1 MKKLVKLA
9 LENKAQQ
16 HPKEF
21 EKLLIFLDTM
31 QSKKIAVEIGSYD
44 GGCLH
49 AYKEMFEKTISIDLE
64 NRSRLK
70 EVDYIIGDSQKALPL
85 LKETIGGK
93 NTKIDFLMIDGNHT
107 YEGVKSDF
115 ELYHKLIRKG
125 GIIAFHD
132 ILDTPLHRE
141 LFCRV
146 DLFWD
151 EINKDDRFEAYEI
164 IESDGA
170 WGGIGILLVK

>member
-21 EKLLIFLDTM
+21 EKLLIFLDDMT
-31 QSKKIAVEIGSYD
+31 SKKIAVEIGSYD
-44 GGCLH
+44 GGCLY
-49 AYKEMFEKTISIDLE
+49 AYKEIFEQVFSIDLE
-64 NRSRLK
+64 ERSGL
-70 EVDYIIGDSQKALPL
+70 EGVCYIIEDSQEAFPV
-85 LKETIGGK
+85 LKDGIGGK
-93 NTKIDFLMIDGNHT
+93 NTKIDFLMIDGDHS
-107 YEGVKSDF
+107 YEGVKADF
-115 ELYHKLIRKG
+115 NLYHKLVRKG

-132 ILDTPLHRE
+132 ILDTQLHRE

-151 EINKDDRFEAYEI
+151 EINKDERFEAYEI
-164 IESDGA
+164 IDGDGA
-170 WGGIGILLVK
+170 WGGIGILVVK

>member
-21 EKLLIFLDTM
+21 EKLLIFLDDM
-31 QSKKIAVEIGSYD
+31 ASKKIAVEIGSYD
-44 GGCLH
+44 GGCLY
-49 AYKEMFEKTISIDLE
+49 AYKEIFEEVYSIDLE
-64 NRSRLK
+64 ERSGL
-70 EVDYIIGDSQKALPL
+70 EGVTYIIEDSQKAFPV
-85 LKETIGGK
+85 LKEVIGGK
-93 NTKIDFLMIDGNHT
+93 NTKIDFLMIDGDHS
-107 YEGVKSDF
+107 YKGVKADF
-115 ELYHKLIRKG
+115 DLYHKLVRKG

-151 EINKDDRFEAYEI
+151 EINKDERFEAYEI
-164 IESDGA
+164 IDGDGA
-170 WGGIGILLVK
+170 WGGIGILVVK

>member
-1 MKKLVKLA
+1 MKNLVKLA

-16 HPKEF
+16 HLKEF
-21 EKLLIFLDTM
+21 EKLLIFLDSM

-49 AYKEMFEKTISIDLE
+49 AYKEMFDKVISIDLE
-64 NRSRLK
+64 NRSRIK
-70 EVDYIIGDSQKALPL
+70 EVDYIIGDSKKAGPL

-93 NTKIDFLMIDGNHT
+93 NTKIDFLMIDGDHT
-107 YEGVKSDF
+107 YAGVKADF
-115 ELYHKLIRKG
+115 ELYHKLVRKG

-132 ILDTPLHRE
+132 ILDTPLHRG

-151 EINKDDRFEAYEI
+151 EISKDERFEAYEV

-170 WGGIGILLVK
+170 WGGIGILVVK

>member
-1 MKKLVKLA
+1 MKNLVKLA

-21 EKLLIFLDTM
+21 EKLLIFLDSM

-49 AYKEMFEKTISIDLE
+49 AYKEMFDKVISIDLE
-64 NRSRLK
+64 NRSNLK
-70 EVDYIIGDSQKALPL
+70 EVNYIIGDSKNGLSL

-93 NTKIDFLMIDGNHT
+93 NTKIDFLMIDGDHT
-107 YEGVKSDF
+107 YNGVKADF
-115 ELYHKLIRKG
+115 ELYSKLVRKG

-132 ILDTPLHRE
+132 IIDSPLHRE

-146 DLFWD
+146 DLFWN
-151 EINKDDRFEAYEI
+151 EIKNDDRFIAHEI
-164 IESDGA
+164 IDGND
-170 WGGIGILLVK
+170 WGGIGYLIVK

>member
-1 MKKLVKLA
+1 MKNLVKLA

-21 EKLLIFLDTM
+21 EKLLIFLDSM

-49 AYKEMFEKTISIDLE
+49 AYKEMFDKVISIDLE
-64 NRSRLK
+64 NRSRIK
-70 EVDYIIGDSQKALPL
+70 EVDYIISDSKKAGPL
-85 LKETIGGK
+85 LKEIIGGK
-93 NTKIDFLMIDGNHT
+93 NTKIDFLMIDGDHT
-107 YEGVKSDF
+107 YAGVKADF
-115 ELYHKLIRKG
+115 ELYHKLVRKG

-132 ILDTPLHRE
+132 ILDTPLHRG

-151 EINKDDRFEAYEI
+151 EISKDERFEAYEV

-170 WGGIGILLVK
+170 WGGIGILVVK